1 MNVIM
6 RHLAVAAGSDSVQP
20 GEMIDLAVDLA
31 VAHDGSGPA
40 VVAEFEKAAYPSV
53 FNPHKIAV
61 FFDHGVPA
69 PNAAFRE
76 NHLKIKAFA
85 RKHGIKLYDQG
96 QGVIHQV
103 IAEELAPERGS
114 ILVGADGHVCTAG
127 AYGVLAFTLKPGELA
142 EVMASGKYRMTVPEV
157 VAIEITGRIVAP
169 LGAKDIIL
177 HLLGVFGTTGLQG
190 KAVVLWGE
198 ALREASLDERM
209 TITNVVSEM
218 GAVTAYI
225 PEIGE
230 TIGPVEYTHR
240 FDAAAIPVS
249 VACPPDPG
257 NVKPLSE
264 VAGIPVT
271 QVVIGACSCGR
282 FSDLALVAGELKGK
296 RVHPDVTLVVI
307 PASAKVAGELDRT
320 GLSAVIRESGGILV
334 NPGCGPCFGAHQGV
348 LAAGDRVVTTTARN
362 MPGRMG
368 DKGAEIYLASP
379 LTAVRAAITGKLTQ
393 EVSA

>member
-1 MNVIM
+1 MNVIL
-6 RHLAVAAGSDSVQP
+6 RHLAAAAGKGAVQP
-20 GEMIDLAVDLA
+20 GDSIELRVDLV

-40 VVAEFEKAAYPSV
+40 VVSEFEQAAHLRV
-53 FNPHKIAV
+53 FDVNKIAF

-69 PNAAFRE
+69 PNAAVRE
-76 NHLKIKAFA
+76 NHLRIRSFA
-85 RKHGIKLYDQG
+85 RKYGVKLYDQG

-103 IAEELAPERGS
+103 IAEDLAPGRGS

-142 EVMASGKYRMTVPEV
+142 AVMASGKYRTVAPEV
-157 VAIEITGRIVAP
+157 AAVEITGRIAP
-169 LGAKDIIL
+169 PLAAKDVIL
-177 HLLGVFGTTGLQG
+177 YLLGVFGTAGMKG

-209 TITNVVSEM
+209 TIANVVSEM

-225 PEIGE
+225 PEAGE
-230 TIGPVEYTHR
+230 AIGPVEQTHR
-240 FDAAAIPVS
+240 FDAATIPVS

-264 VAGIPVT
+264 IAETPVS

-282 FSDLALVAGELKGK
+282 LSDLALVAEELRGK
-296 RVHPDVTLVVI
+296 KVHPDVTLVVI
-307 PASAKVAGELDRT
+307 PASAKVADELDRS

-362 MPGRMG
+362 LPGRMG

-379 LTAVRAAITGKLTQ
+379 LTAVRAAIAGKLTE
-393 EVSA
+393 EVTA

>member
-1 MNVIM
+1 MNVIL
-6 RHLAVAAGSDSVQP
+6 RHLAAAAGISAVQP
-20 GEMIDLAVDLA
+20 GDAIELAVDLA

-40 VVAEFEKAAYPSV
+40 VAAEFEKAGYPQV
-53 FNPHKIAV
+53 FDPDRVAV

-69 PNAAFRE
+69 PNAVFRE
-76 NHLKIKAFA
+76 NHLKIRAFA
-85 RKHGIKLYDQG
+85 RKHGIRLYDQG

-103 IAEELAPERGS
+103 IAEELAPKRGA

-142 EVMASGKYRMTVPEV
+142 EVMASGKYRTAVPEV
-157 VAIEITGRIVAP
+157 WAIEITGRIAEP
-169 LGAKDIIL
+169 LGAKDVIL
-177 HLLGVFGTTGLQG
+177 HLLGVFGTAGLKG

-198 ALREASLDERM
+198 AIREASLDERM
-209 TITNVVSEM
+209 TIANVVSEM

-225 PEIGE
+225 PEVGEAIGQ
-230 TIGPVEYTHR
+230 VEQTHH
-240 FDAAAIPVS
+240 FDAGLIPVS

-282 FSDLALVAGELKGK
+282 FSDLALVAGELRGRK
-296 RVHPDVTLVVI
+296 VHPDVTLVVI
-307 PASAKVAGELDRT
+307 PASIRVAGELDRS
-320 GLSAVIRESGGILV
+320 GLSAVIREAGGILV

-362 MPGRMG
+362 VPGRMG
-368 DKGAEIYLASP
+368 DQGAEIYLASP
-379 LTAVRAAITGKLTQ
+379 LTAVRAAIAGRLTQ
-393 EVSA
+393 EGTA